1 MKWLFPRDGPFPRA
15 HLGRWPHGLSKTK
28 PLCPLS
34 PCSRAPFSPV
44 PIWPWDFSPCHFAL
58 PSQEI
63 VLVWYKLGSAS
74 YRLGLCSVSQ
84 DHKCQRLKY
93 SYLMI
98 LKQSDKG
105 SPYLRSIQ
113 DNKYQF
119 KNICPT
125 FLFLL
130 TLVSCN

>member
-1 MKWLFPRDGPFPRA
+1 MVLFPERIWGDAPMACQRQVLASVFPQSLLTSLLFSCS
-15 HLGRWPHGLSKTK
+15 HLDMGS
-28 PLCPLS
+28 
-34 PCSRAPFSPV
+34 
-44 PIWPWDFSPCHFAL
+44 SPCHFSL

-93 SYLMI
+93 SYLII

-119 KNICPT
+119 KNICLT

-130 TLVSCN
+130 TLASCN